1 MNAKVELDKRS
12 ELDKKYDKL
21 WNKLCRD
28 AGLNPRQKFIVSK
41 YIRDILG
48 TRMNEVQAA
57 TEMAYMLSL
66 IETMKYGTRVG
77 STRLLKVQDRAREH
91 INEVYGTKCL
101 DANGIYGYDGCGY
114 ERLVNR
120 LKSNGVEYDGRVL
133 EE

>member
-1 MNAKVELDKRS
+1 MKAKVTLDKRN
-12 ELDKKYDKL
+12 ELDKKYDMM
-21 WNKLCRD
+21 WNKLCRE
-28 AGLNPRQKFIVSK
+28 ANLNPRQKYVVQK

-48 TRMNEVQAA
+48 TKMNEVQAA
-57 TEMAYMLSL
+57 TEMAYMLGM
-66 IETMKYGTRVG
+66 IETVNFGTKKG

-91 INEVYGTKCL
+91 INETYGSKSF

-120 LKSNGVEYDGRVL
+120 LKSKGVEYDGKVL